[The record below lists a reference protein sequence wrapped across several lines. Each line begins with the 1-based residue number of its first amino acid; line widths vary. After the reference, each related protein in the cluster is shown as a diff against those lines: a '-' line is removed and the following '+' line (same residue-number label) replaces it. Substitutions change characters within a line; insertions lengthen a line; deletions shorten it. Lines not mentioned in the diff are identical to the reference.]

1 MVVIIRLLN
10 LQEGEGGGEVDRRVK
25 SRAEKPDAVL

>member
-10 LQEGEGGGEVDRRVK
+10 LQEGEGGEVDRGVK
-25 SRAEKPDAVL
+25 SRAEKPDGVL